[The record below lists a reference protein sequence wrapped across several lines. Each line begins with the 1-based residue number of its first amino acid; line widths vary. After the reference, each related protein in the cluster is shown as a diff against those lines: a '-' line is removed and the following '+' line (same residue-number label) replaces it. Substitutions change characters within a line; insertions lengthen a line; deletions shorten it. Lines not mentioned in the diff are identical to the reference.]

1 MIETSSAAIW
11 NRNKLIV
18 GIATAVWLTN
28 VGVTIW
34 GIVRIRS
41 AWNPLLQSCIVFNT
55 EDNKPNIVVTTI
67 SDAILLIAVLVG
79 LHREGGGVV
88 FPLGRLLWNQGIIW
102 LAIATVTEALPMAFI
117 ILNLNDTW
125 NIMFQFPSLVI
136 MAIAATRMH
145 RSLSDFVFGSTEG
158 LHSRSTVRSLRGLT
172 RATSKLNT
180 FAPTQINRIEVAV
193 DVAYEQHQMSQTK
206 KCTDEQL
213 DDKSHTTSKSGHG
226 SDLESTMENRV

>member
-1 MIETSSAAIW
+1 MKDFGLNS
-11 NRNKLIV
+11 
-18 GIATAVWLTN
+18 
-28 VGVTIW
+28 
-34 GIVRIRS
+34 
-41 AWNPLLQSCIVFNT
+41 VFNIRYVEHRT
-55 EDNKPNIVVTTI
+55 FLFIYH
-67 SDAILLIAVLVG
+67 LVG
-79 LHREGGGVV
+79 DALMPFCNSDVPVSLAGHNGNCRNTDASFSIRLRLRVHRRV
-88 FPLGRLLWNQGIIW
+88 LLSSIPRFSC
-102 LAIATVTEALPMAFI
+102 THYY
-117 ILNLNDTW
+117 
-125 NIMFQFPSLVI
+125 
-136 MAIAATRMH
+136 R
-145 RSLSDFVFGSTEG
+145 R